1 MCNTDYGLIKIIR
14 KAMPLTIRASMLKFG
29 PYQMR
34 TKARWDICINNHLDI
49 KRFLAWIMPC
59 IKTTPRGQ
67 ANTEPSR
74 IRDGAEGVENTKAI
88 QNGRRVG
95 IIGVTR

>member
-1 MCNTDYGLIKIIR
+1 MNMR
-14 KAMPLTIRASMLKFG
+14 KNLVNSVDA
-29 PYQMR
+29 
-34 TKARWDICINNHLDI
+34 KAYS
-49 KRFLAWIMPC
+49 K
-59 IKTTPRGQ
+59 